1 MRTLKMNEETITLEL
16 TPEEAQ
22 NIVNIYGN
30 IFSAAYDAE
39 ADPGIVEII
48 YYKALNALEMET
60 V

>member
-1 MRTLKMNEETITLEL
+1 MNEETITLEL